1 MTASKVAISME
12 PELVAALDRLVA
24 EQVYSSRSQAIQS
37 AVKEK
42 LARLHRSRL
51 AEQCAKL
58 DAAVEQ
64 TLAEEGMSEDAA
76 QWPEY

>member
-24 EQVYSSRSQAIQS
+24 KQVFPSRSQAIQV
-37 AVKEK
+37 AVQEK
-42 LARLHRSRL
+42 LARLQHTRL
-51 AEQCAKL
+51 AEECAKL
-58 DAAVEQ
+58 NPAAEQ
-64 TLAEEGMSEDAA
+64 AWAEEGISEDVT